1 MTTLNLVESVHTSN
15 SLAFRRAYPE
25 VRILKDF
32 KCRVFGSADSKG
44 VTHAFSV
51 SADCKGVSE
60 KQVADR
66 ELFGSKERTGDLI
79 PPWGRSYE

>member
-1 MTTLNLVESVHTSN
+1 M
-15 SLAFRRAYPE
+15 
-25 VRILKDF
+25 RILKDF

-66 ELFGSKERTGDLI
+66 KLFGRKERTGDLM
-79 PPWGRSYE
+79 PWGILMNSKRWESCAGQLVRT